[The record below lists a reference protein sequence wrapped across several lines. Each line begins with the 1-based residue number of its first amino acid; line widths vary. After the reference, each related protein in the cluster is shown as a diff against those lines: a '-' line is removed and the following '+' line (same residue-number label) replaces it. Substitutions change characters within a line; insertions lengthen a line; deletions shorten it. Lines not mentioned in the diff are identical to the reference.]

1 MSSPTCLRS
10 RSLWSNNKWQ
20 LAKPPPQKTRLC
32 ISRSYYLCLH
42 RSVCKITLSHLV
54 QSRWGFCKPFVVHLL
69 VHLRS
74 ASSTAVSANQSLR
87 QTDAGRRMIRCCL
100 TSAQCGTCVFGV
112 GLIARF
118 WTRSRSAEHRGPQSC
133 SGLCL
138 FAHYRVIKIGSV
150 TLRCVAFLHMCTV
163 VLRDFGADQSRRLP
177 SMVYWTWRSLNRFY
191 GVLQSWSVAAW
202 MALIGC

>member
-1 MSSPTCLRS
+1 MSSPTGLRS

-20 LAKPPPQKTRLC
+20 LAKTPNPQKTHLC

-74 ASSTAVSANQSLR
+74 ASSTAVSANQILR

-100 TSAQCGTCVFGV
+100 TSAQCGTRVFGV

-118 WTRSRSAEHRGPQSC
+118 WTRSRSAQHSGPQSC
-133 SGLCL
+133 SGPCL
-138 FAHYRVIKIGSV
+138 FAHYRVIEIGSV
-150 TLRCVAFLHMCTV
+150 TLRCVAFCTCARLFWEFLVQIKAVFFRRWFTGLGGVWTAFMECCRAGQWLHGW
-163 VLRDFGADQSRRLP
+163 L
-177 SMVYWTWRSLNRFY
+177 W
-191 GVLQSWSVAAW
+191 
-202 MALIGC
+202 